1 MKKILILTSLLIGL
15 FLVPESNAQ
24 TAIQF
29 AKGASSKTV
38 SVTVAANGEKS
49 FSVQV
54 KSGQVINVEVSGDMS
69 VSKTNEFSVIS
80 VNLANGEDGVDN
92 WQDDSGTL
100 SILTGRNGK
109 YIFNVSNSSK
119 RARTFKMKVS
129 VTNDRD
135 DYQGGEDVGDEDHQ

>member
-1 MKKILILTSLLIGL
+1 MKKIVVLSSLLIGL
-15 FLVPESNAQ
+15 VFVTNSNAQ

-38 SVTVAANGEKS
+38 SVTVGANEQKS

-54 KSGQVINVEVSGDMS
+54 KKGQVINVEVSGDIS

-80 VNLANGEDGVDN
+80 INLANGEEGVDN

-100 SILTGRNGK
+100 SVLTGRSGK
-109 YIFNVSNSSK
+109 FIFNVSNSSK
-119 RARTFKMKVS
+119 RSRTFSMKVK
-129 VTNDRD
+129 VTNNRD
-135 DYQGGEDVGDEDHQ
+135 DYLGGEDVDDEDHK

>member
-1 MKKILILTSLLIGL
+1 MKNLVILTSLLIGL
-15 FLVPESNAQ
+15 VFATSINAQ

-29 AKGASSKTV
+29 AKGATSKTI

-54 KSGQVINVEVSGDMS
+54 KNGQVINVEVSGDVN

-80 VNLANGEDGVDN
+80 INLANGEEGVDS
-92 WQDDSGTL
+92 WQDDSGIL
-100 SILTGRNGK
+100 SVLTGRNGK

-119 RARTFKMKVS
+119 RTRTFNMKVK
-129 VTNDRD
+129 VTDNRD
-135 DYQGGEDVGDEDHQ
+135 DYLGGEDPE